1 VSVPQVADA
10 TASPAELSPS
20 AAPAPGRPAMAA
32 PAPEG
37 RGRAGPRYA
46 LSLAVILQTLISAG
60 DGLAMVAL
68 ASRVYQTSHASWAV
82 ASVFLAVTV
91 PITALA
97 PAAGLLLDRLSPRPV
112 LVAAAVA
119 QTAVALVLT
128 RLTGTGAILG
138 LSLGFGVC
146 AALLQPGLGAIVPQ
160 LAGRAGVTR
169 ANGYLQAAT
178 WGGFTVGPL
187 LAGVLTAAG
196 GTGLALGAVAAVY
209 GLGAVGLRVLPLA
222 AGPAGLAGSDAHG
235 SQAGSLGRQVS
246 AGLRFLRADREAGL
260 LVLVVAVMVAFG
272 NLASVAEVAFAE
284 GVLKAGPSGY
294 SVLVAAWTAG
304 MLGGTLAGGRVRRRR
319 LAVATLAGT
328 VIAGTGVALAGGAV
342 TLWQAAAAYGIGGLA
357 NGVEVVTTRSFL
369 NYRVPAAISGRVF
382 ALYSGVLFGAASVGM
397 AAAGGLLAPLN
408 PRAVLVIAG
417 TGAIAAGALGWARY
431 ARLRRAGSGSADV
444 GWQGGTRTRRTQAAP
459 PRSTQQ
465 PDSHREKAAVD
476 QDPAAHR
483 PRIHGPEKPGQPGG
497 PAHGL

>member
-1 VSVPQVADA
+1 MSVPQVADA
-10 TASPAELSPS
+10 TAPAAELTLPTV
-20 AAPAPGRPAMAA
+20 PAPGRPARPE
-32 PAPEG
+32 PAPPAPD
-37 RGRAGPRYA
+37 RTGPRYA
-46 LSLAVILQTLISAG
+46 LSLAVILQILISAG

-82 ASVFLAVTV
+82 AAVFLAVTV

-112 LVAAAVA
+112 LVAAAA
-119 QTAVALVLT
+119 AETAVALALT

-138 LSLGFGVC
+138 LSLGFGLC
-146 AALLQPGLGAIVPQ
+146 AALLQPGLGVIVPQ
-160 LAGRAGVTR
+160 LAGRTGVTR

-209 GLGAVGLRVLPLA
+209 GLGAIGLRALPLA
-222 AGPAGLAGSDAHG
+222 AGPAGLAGGPAAPGATAES
-235 SQAGSLGRQVS
+235 AGRPAS

-304 MLGGTLAGGRVRRRR
+304 MLGGTLAGGRLRRRH
-319 LAVATLAGT
+319 LAMATLGGT
-328 VIAGTGVALAGGAV
+328 IIAGVGVALAGGAV

-357 NGVEVVTTRSFL
+357 NGVEVVATRSFL
-369 NYRVPAAISGRVF
+369 NHRVPAAISGRVF
-382 ALYSGVLFGAASVGM
+382 ALYSGILFGAASVGM
-397 AAAGGLLAPLN
+397 AGAGGLLGPLN
-408 PRAVLVIAG
+408 PRVVLVIAG
-417 TGAIAAGALGWARY
+417 TGGIAAGALGWARY
-431 ARLRRAGSGSADV
+431 ARLRRAGASARDV
-444 GWQGGTRTRRTQAAP
+444 P
-459 PRSTQQ
+459 
-465 PDSHREKAAVD
+465 
-476 QDPAAHR
+476 
-483 PRIHGPEKPGQPGG
+483 
-497 PAHGL
+497 

>member
-1 VSVPQVADA
+1 MSVPQVADA
-10 TASPAELSPS
+10 AASTAALTPAPA
-20 AAPAPGRPAMAA
+20 AAPGAPAVPGPPSQDQPSQDRPA
-32 PAPEG
+32 
-37 RGRAGPRYA
+37 PRYA
-46 LSLAVILQTLISAG
+46 LSLAVILQILISAG

-97 PAAGLLLDRLSPRPV
+97 PVAGMLLDRLSPRPV
-112 LVAAAVA
+112 LVAAAAAETV
-119 QTAVALVLT
+119 VALALT

-196 GTGLALGAVAAVY
+196 GTGLALAAVAAVY
-209 GLGAVGLRVLPLA
+209 GLGAVGLRVLPLP
-222 AGPAGLAGSDAHG
+222 AGPAGLAGRPAARDAPG
-235 SQAGSLGRQVS
+235 TAGGGQLS

-284 GVLKAGPSGY
+284 GVLRAGPSGY

-304 MLGGTLAGGRVRRRR
+304 MLCGTLAGGRLSRRH
-319 LAVATLAGT
+319 LALATLAGT
-328 VIAGTGVALAGGAV
+328 IIAGTGVALAGGAV

-357 NGVEVVTTRSFL
+357 NGVEVVATRSFL
-369 NYRVPAAISGRVF
+369 NHRVPAAISGRVF

-408 PRAVLVIAG
+408 PRVVLVIAG
-417 TGAIAAGALGWARY
+417 TGGIAAGALGWARY
-431 ARLRRAGSGSADV
+431 ARLRRTGPSARDV
-444 GWQGGTRTRRTQAAP
+444 P
-459 PRSTQQ
+459 
-465 PDSHREKAAVD
+465 
-476 QDPAAHR
+476 
-483 PRIHGPEKPGQPGG
+483 
-497 PAHGL
+497 

>member
-1 VSVPQVADA
+1 MSVPQVADA
-10 TASPAELSPS
+10 AASSAELTPQSSLSPSPAAPSPAE
-20 AAPAPGRPAMAA
+20 PGRPAGPGPGQRDQDLAV
-32 PAPEG
+32 
-37 RGRAGPRYA
+37 PRYA
-46 LSLAVILQTLISAG
+46 LSLAVILQILISAG

-97 PAAGLLLDRLSPRPV
+97 PVAGMLLDRLSPRPV
-112 LVAAAVA
+112 LIAAAAAETV
-119 QTAVALVLT
+119 VALALT

-160 LAGRAGVTR
+160 LAGRSGVIR

-209 GLGAVGLRVLPLA
+209 GLGAIGLRALPLA
-222 AGPAGLAGSDAHG
+222 GGPAGLAGGPAPRDTPAERV
-235 SQAGSLGRQVS
+235 GRQVS
-246 AGLRFLRADREAGL
+246 AGLRFLRSDREAGL

-272 NLASVAEVAFAE
+272 NMASVAEVAFAE

-304 MLGGTLAGGRVRRRR
+304 MLGGTLAGGRLRRHR
-319 LAVATLAGT
+319 LALATLAGT
-328 VIAGTGVALAGGAV
+328 IIAGTGVALAGGAL

-357 NGVEVVTTRSFL
+357 NGVEVVATRSFL
-369 NYRVPAAISGRVF
+369 NHRVPAAISGRVF

-408 PRAVLVIAG
+408 PRVVLVIAG
-417 TGAIAAGALGWARY
+417 SGGIVAGALGWARY
-431 ARLRRAGSGSADV
+431 TRLRRTGASARDV
-444 GWQGGTRTRRTQAAP
+444 
-459 PRSTQQ
+459 
-465 PDSHREKAAVD
+465 V
-476 QDPAAHR
+476 
-483 PRIHGPEKPGQPGG
+483 
-497 PAHGL
+497 

>member
-1 VSVPQVADA
+1 MSLPQVADA
-10 TASPAELSPS
+10 TATSAELAPS
-20 AAPAPGRPAMAA
+20 SAGLTPPPAPGHPAT
-32 PAPEG
+32 PETG
-37 RGRAGPRYA
+37 TPGQGHSAPRYA
-46 LSLAVILQTLISAG
+46 LSLAVILQILISAG

-97 PAAGLLLDRLSPRPV
+97 PAAGMLLDRLSPRPV
-112 LVAAAVA
+112 LVAAAAAETV
-119 QTAVALVLT
+119 VALALT

-146 AALLQPGLGAIVPQ
+146 AALLQPGLGVIVPQ

-209 GLGAVGLRVLPLA
+209 ALGAIGLRALPLA
-222 AGPAGLAGSDAHG
+222 TGPAGLAGGPSGRDTAAE
-235 SQAGSLGRQVS
+235 SVGRQVS
-246 AGLRFLRADREAGL
+246 AGLRFLRSNREAGL
-260 LVLVVAVMVAFG
+260 LVLVVTVMVAFG
-272 NLASVAEVAFAE
+272 NMASVAEVAFAE

-304 MLGGTLAGGRVRRRR
+304 MLGGTLAGGLLRRRH
-319 LAVATLAGT
+319 LALATLAGT
-328 VIAGTGVALAGGAV
+328 IIAGTGVALAGGAV

-357 NGVEVVTTRSFL
+357 NGVEVVATRSFL
-369 NYRVPAAISGRVF
+369 NHRVPAAISGRVF
-382 ALYSGVLFGAASVGM
+382 ALYSGLLFGAASVGM

-408 PRAVLVIAG
+408 PRVVLVIAG
-417 TGAIAAGALGWARY
+417 AGGITAGALGWARFT
-431 ARLRRAGSGSADV
+431 RLRRAGASARDV
-444 GWQGGTRTRRTQAAP
+444 
-459 PRSTQQ
+459 
-465 PDSHREKAAVD
+465 
-476 QDPAAHR
+476 
-483 PRIHGPEKPGQPGG
+483 
-497 PAHGL
+497 L

>member
-1 VSVPQVADA
+1 MSVPQVADA
-10 TASPAELSPS
+10 AASSAELTPVSPAAGPPASS
-20 AAPAPGRPAMAA
+20 APATPAPPAGPATQHPGRTV
-32 PAPEG
+32 
-37 RGRAGPRYA
+37 PRYA
-46 LSLAVILQTLISAG
+46 LSLAVILQILISAG

-97 PAAGLLLDRLSPRPV
+97 PVAGMLLDRLSPRPV
-112 LVAAAVA
+112 LIAAAAAETV
-119 QTAVALVLT
+119 VALALT

-160 LAGRAGVTR
+160 LAGRSGVIR

-209 GLGAVGLRVLPLA
+209 GLGAIGLRALPLA
-222 AGPAGLAGSDAHG
+222 GGPAGLAGGPAPRDTPAERV
-235 SQAGSLGRQVS
+235 GRQVS
-246 AGLRFLRADREAGL
+246 AGLRFLRSDREAGL

-272 NLASVAEVAFAE
+272 NMASVAEVAFAE

-304 MLGGTLAGGRVRRRR
+304 MLGGTLAGGRLRRHR
-319 LAVATLAGT
+319 LALATLAGT
-328 VIAGTGVALAGGAV
+328 IIAGTGVALAGGAL

-357 NGVEVVTTRSFL
+357 NGVEVVATRSFL
-369 NYRVPAAISGRVF
+369 NHRVPAAISGRVF

-408 PRAVLVIAG
+408 PRVVLVIAG
-417 TGAIAAGALGWARY
+417 SGGIVAGALGWTRY
-431 ARLRRAGSGSADV
+431 TRLRRTGASARDV
-444 GWQGGTRTRRTQAAP
+444 
-459 PRSTQQ
+459 
-465 PDSHREKAAVD
+465 V
-476 QDPAAHR
+476 
-483 PRIHGPEKPGQPGG
+483 
-497 PAHGL
+497 

>member
-10 TASPAELSPS
+10 TAPPAELTPP
-20 AAPAPGRPAMAA
+20 AAPAPVNPAT
-32 PAPEG
+32 PAPVN
-37 RGRAGPRYA
+37 RATPAPGGPVRDRDAPHYA

-97 PAAGLLLDRLSPRPV
+97 PVAGMLLDRLSPRPV
-112 LVAAAVA
+112 LVAAAAAETV
-119 QTAVALVLT
+119 VALVLT

-138 LSLGFGVC
+138 LSLGFGLC

-209 GLGAVGLRVLPLA
+209 GLGAIGLRALPLA
-222 AGPAGLAGSDAHG
+222 PGPAGLAGRPADRDTR
-235 SQAGSLGRQVS
+235 AGSVGRQVS
-246 AGLRFLRADREAGL
+246 AGLRFLRSDREAGL

-304 MLGGTLAGGRVRRRR
+304 MLGGTLAGGRLRRRH

-328 VIAGTGVALAGGAV
+328 IIAGTGVALAGGAV

-369 NYRVPAAISGRVF
+369 NHRVPAAISGRVF

-408 PRAVLVIAG
+408 PRVVLVIAG
-417 TGAIAAGALGWARY
+417 AGGIAAGALGWARY
-431 ARLRRAGSGSADV
+431 ARLRRAGAAARDV
-444 GWQGGTRTRRTQAAP
+444 P
-459 PRSTQQ
+459 
-465 PDSHREKAAVD
+465 
-476 QDPAAHR
+476 
-483 PRIHGPEKPGQPGG
+483 
-497 PAHGL
+497 

>member
-1 VSVPQVADA
+1 MSVPQVADA

-20 AAPAPGRPAMAA
+20 AAPAPGRPALPGA
-32 PAPEG
+32 APEG
-37 RGRAGPRYA
+37 PGRAAPRYA

-209 GLGAVGLRVLPLA
+209 GLGAIGLRALPLA
-222 AGPAGLAGSDAHG
+222 AGPAGLAGSDAHAPG
-235 SQAGSLGRQVS
+235 SQAGSLGRQAS

-304 MLGGTLAGGRVRRRR
+304 MLGGTLAGGRVRRRH
-319 LAVATLAGT
+319 LALATLAGT

-369 NYRVPAAISGRVF
+369 NHRVPAAISGRVF

-417 TGAIAAGALGWARY
+417 AGAIAAGALGWARY
-431 ARLRRAGSGSADV
+431 ARLRRAGSGPRDV
-444 GWQGGTRTRRTQAAP
+444 G
-459 PRSTQQ
+459 
-465 PDSHREKAAVD
+465 
-476 QDPAAHR
+476 
-483 PRIHGPEKPGQPGG
+483 
-497 PAHGL
+497 

>member
-1 VSVPQVADA
+1 VSLPQVADA
-10 TASPAELSPS
+10 TASSAELTRP
-20 AAPAPGRPAMAA
+20 AAVTPPAPGWPEPGG
-32 PAPEG
+32 PAPD
-37 RGRAGPRYA
+37 RAAPRYA
-46 LSLAVILQTLISAG
+46 LSLAVVLQILISAG

-82 ASVFLAVTV
+82 AAVFLAVTV

-97 PAAGLLLDRLSPRPV
+97 PAAGLVLDRLSPRPV
-112 LVAAAVA
+112 LVAAAAAETV
-119 QTAVALVLT
+119 VALALT

-146 AALLQPGLGAIVPQ
+146 AALLQPGLGTIVPQ
-160 LAGRAGVTR
+160 LAGRTGVTR

-209 GLGAVGLRVLPLA
+209 GLGAIGLRALPLA
-222 AGPAGLAGSDAHG
+222 PGPAGLAGGPAGQDAP
-235 SQAGSLGRQVS
+235 AGPAGRAVS
-246 AGLRFLRADREAGL
+246 AGLRFLRSDREAGL

-272 NLASVAEVAFAE
+272 NLASVAEVSFAE

-304 MLGGTLAGGRVRRRR
+304 MLGGTLAGGRLRRRH
-319 LAVATLAGT
+319 LALATLAGT
-328 VIAGTGVALAGGAV
+328 VIAGTGVALAGGAI

-357 NGVEVVTTRSFL
+357 NGVEVVATRSFL
-369 NYRVPAAISGRVF
+369 NHRVPAAISGRVF

-408 PRAVLVIAG
+408 PRVVLVIAG
-417 TGAIAAGALGWARY
+417 TGGIAAGALGWARY
-431 ARLRRAGSGSADV
+431 ARLRRAGGSARDV
-444 GWQGGTRTRRTQAAP
+444 P
-459 PRSTQQ
+459 
-465 PDSHREKAAVD
+465 
-476 QDPAAHR
+476 
-483 PRIHGPEKPGQPGG
+483 
-497 PAHGL
+497 

>member
-1 VSVPQVADA
+1 
-10 TASPAELSPS
+10 
-20 AAPAPGRPAMAA
+20 
-32 PAPEG
+32 
-37 RGRAGPRYA
+37 
-46 LSLAVILQTLISAG
+46 
-60 DGLAMVAL
+60 
-68 ASRVYQTSHASWAV
+68 
-82 ASVFLAVTV
+82 VFLAVTV

-97 PAAGLLLDRLSPRPV
+97 PAAGLVLDRLSPRPV
-112 LVAAAVA
+112 LVAAAAAETV
-119 QTAVALVLT
+119 VALALT

-146 AALLQPGLGAIVPQ
+146 AALLQPGLGTIVPQ

-209 GLGAVGLRVLPLA
+209 GLGAIGLRALPLA
-222 AGPAGLAGSDAHG
+222 PGPAGLAGVAAGRDAP
-235 SQAGSLGRQVS
+235 AGPAGRQVS
-246 AGLRFLRADREAGL
+246 AGLRFLRSDREAGL

-272 NLASVAEVAFAE
+272 NLASVAEVSFAE

-304 MLGGTLAGGRVRRRR
+304 MLGGTLAGGRLRRRH
-319 LAVATLAGT
+319 LALATLAGT

-357 NGVEVVTTRSFL
+357 NGVEVVATRSFL
-369 NYRVPAAISGRVF
+369 NHRVPAAISGRVF

-408 PRAVLVIAG
+408 PRVVLVIAG
-417 TGAIAAGALGWARY
+417 TGGIAAGALGWARY
-431 ARLRRAGSGSADV
+431 ARLRRAGAPARDV
-444 GWQGGTRTRRTQAAP
+444 P
-459 PRSTQQ
+459 
-465 PDSHREKAAVD
+465 
-476 QDPAAHR
+476 
-483 PRIHGPEKPGQPGG
+483 
-497 PAHGL
+497 

>member
-1 VSVPQVADA
+1 VSLPQVADA
-10 TASPAELSPS
+10 TASAAELSPPTGAGPGPAGAVVTEA
-20 AAPAPGRPAMAA
+20 AAPGQPDRST
-32 PAPEG
+32 
-37 RGRAGPRYA
+37 PRHA
-46 LSLAVILQTLISAG
+46 LSLAIILQVLISAG

-82 ASVFLAVTV
+82 AAVFLAVTV

-97 PAAGLLLDRLSPRPV
+97 PVAGMLLDRLSPRPV
-112 LVAAAVA
+112 LVAAAA
-119 QTAVALVLT
+119 AETLVALLLT
-128 RLTGTGAILG
+128 RLTGTGAILW

-146 AALLQPGLGAIVPQ
+146 AAVLQPGLSTIVPQ

-196 GTGLALGAVAAVY
+196 GTSLALGAVAVVY
-209 GLGAVGLRVLPLA
+209 GLGAIGLRLLPLA
-222 AGPAGLAGSDAHG
+222 AGPAGLAGGAAP
-235 SQAGSLGRQVS
+235 AGTPGETVGRQLS

-272 NLASVAEVAFAE
+272 NMASVAEVAFAE
-284 GVLKAGPSGY
+284 GVLKAGASGY

-304 MLGGTLAGGRVRRRR
+304 MLGGTLLGGLVRRRR

-342 TLWQAAAAYGIGGLA
+342 TLWQAAACYGIGGLA
-357 NGVEVVTTRSFL
+357 NGVEVVATRSFL
-369 NYRVPAAISGRVF
+369 NHRVPGAISGRVF

-408 PRAVLVIAG
+408 PRMVLVIAG
-417 TGAIAAGALGWARY
+417 TGGIAAGTLGWVRY
-431 ARLRRAGSGSADV
+431 ARLRRAGGSARDV
-444 GWQGGTRTRRTQAAP
+444 P
-459 PRSTQQ
+459 
-465 PDSHREKAAVD
+465 
-476 QDPAAHR
+476 
-483 PRIHGPEKPGQPGG
+483 
-497 PAHGL
+497 

>member
-1 VSVPQVADA
+1 MSVPQVADA
-10 TASPAELSPS
+10 TASSAELTSPSVAGSGPATAGPALAETAPAERGTPGQPGR
-20 AAPAPGRPAMAA
+20 AAPRH
-32 PAPEG
+32 
-37 RGRAGPRYA
+37 A
-46 LSLAVILQTLISAG
+46 LSLAIVLQVLISAG

-82 ASVFLAVTV
+82 AAVFLAVTV

-97 PAAGLLLDRLSPRPV
+97 PLAGILLDRLSPRPV
-112 LVAAAVA
+112 LVAAAAAETV
-119 QTAVALVLT
+119 VALLLT

-196 GTGLALGAVAAVY
+196 GTGLALGAVAVVY
-209 GLGAVGLRVLPLA
+209 GLGAIGLRLLPLA
-222 AGPAGLAGSDAHG
+222 AGPAGLAGEAAPADTPGESV
-235 SQAGSLGRQVS
+235 GRQLS
-246 AGLRFLRADREAGL
+246 AGLRFLRADRVAGL

-272 NLASVAEVAFAE
+272 NMASVAEVAFAE
-284 GVLKAGPSGY
+284 GVLKAGASGY

-304 MLGGTLAGGRVRRRR
+304 MLGGTLVGGLVRRRH
-319 LAVATLAGT
+319 LALATLAGT

-342 TLWQAAAAYGIGGLA
+342 TLWQAAACYGIGGLA
-357 NGVEVVTTRSFL
+357 NGVEVVATRSFL
-369 NYRVPAAISGRVF
+369 NHRVPGAISGRVF

-408 PRAVLVIAG
+408 PRVVLFIAG
-417 TGAIAAGALGWARY
+417 TGGIVAGALGWARY
-431 ARLRRAGSGSADV
+431 TRLRRAGASARDV
-444 GWQGGTRTRRTQAAP
+444 R
-459 PRSTQQ
+459 
-465 PDSHREKAAVD
+465 
-476 QDPAAHR
+476 
-483 PRIHGPEKPGQPGG
+483 
-497 PAHGL
+497 

>member
-1 VSVPQVADA
+1 MSLPQVADA
-10 TASPAELSPS
+10 TASSAELSPS
-20 AAPAPGRPAMAA
+20 AAPAPGRLVMPGPGA
-32 PAPEG
+32 EG
-37 RGRAGPRYA
+37 PGRAGPRYA

-112 LVAAAVA
+112 LVAAAAA
-119 QTAVALVLT
+119 QTAVALALT

-138 LSLGFGVC
+138 LSLGFGLC

-209 GLGAVGLRVLPLA
+209 GLGAIGLHALPLA
-222 AGPAGLAGSDAHG
+222 AGPAGLAGGGADG
-235 SQAGSLGRQVS
+235 PGGQAGSLGRQVS

-304 MLGGTLAGGRVRRRR
+304 MLGGTLAGGRVRRRH

-369 NYRVPAAISGRVF
+369 NHRVPGAISGRVF
-382 ALYSGVLFGAASVGM
+382 ALYSGILFGAASVGM

-417 TGAIAAGALGWARY
+417 TGGIAAGALGWARY
-431 ARLRRAGSGSADV
+431 ARLRRAGSGSRDV
-444 GWQGGTRTRRTQAAP
+444 G
-459 PRSTQQ
+459 
-465 PDSHREKAAVD
+465 
-476 QDPAAHR
+476 
-483 PRIHGPEKPGQPGG
+483 
-497 PAHGL
+497 

>member
-1 VSVPQVADA
+1 MPG
-10 TASPAELSPS
+10 PGAEG
-20 AAPAPGRPAMAA
+20 PGRAA
-32 PAPEG
+32 
-37 RGRAGPRYA
+37 PRYA

-112 LVAAAVA
+112 LVTAAVA
-119 QTAVALVLT
+119 QTAVALALT
-128 RLTGTGAILG
+128 QLTGTGAILG

-146 AALLQPGLGAIVPQ
+146 AALLQPGLGSIVPQ

-209 GLGAVGLRVLPLA
+209 GLGAMGLRALPLA
-222 AGPAGLAGSDAHG
+222 AGPAGLAGEDADG
-235 SQAGSLGRQVS
+235 PASQAGSLGRQVS

-369 NYRVPAAISGRVF
+369 NHRVPAAISGRVF

-397 AAAGGLLAPLN
+397 AAAGGLLGSLN

-431 ARLRRAGSGSADV
+431 ARLRRAGSGSRDV
-444 GWQGGTRTRRTQAAP
+444 G
-459 PRSTQQ
+459 
-465 PDSHREKAAVD
+465 
-476 QDPAAHR
+476 
-483 PRIHGPEKPGQPGG
+483 
-497 PAHGL
+497 

>member
-1 VSVPQVADA
+1 MSLPQVADA
-10 TASPAELSPS
+10 AASSAELTPQSPLPPSS
-20 AAPAPGRPAMAA
+20 AAPSPAAPGRPAGPGPGRRDQDRAA
-32 PAPEG
+32 
-37 RGRAGPRYA
+37 PRYA
-46 LSLAVILQTLISAG
+46 LSLAVILQILISAG

-97 PAAGLLLDRLSPRPV
+97 PVAGMLLDRLSPRPV
-112 LVAAAVA
+112 LIAAAAAETV
-119 QTAVALVLT
+119 VALALT

-160 LAGRAGVTR
+160 LAGRSGVIR

-209 GLGAVGLRVLPLA
+209 ALGAIGLRALPLA
-222 AGPAGLAGSDAHG
+222 AGPAGLAGRPAPRDTP
-235 SQAGSLGRQVS
+235 AGPVGRQAS
-246 AGLRFLRADREAGL
+246 AGLRFLRSDREAGL

-272 NLASVAEVAFAE
+272 NMASVAEVAFAE

-304 MLGGTLAGGRVRRRR
+304 MLGGTLAGGRLRRHR
-319 LAVATLAGT
+319 LALATLAGT
-328 VIAGTGVALAGGAV
+328 IIAGTGVALAGGAL

-357 NGVEVVTTRSFL
+357 NGVEVVATRSFL
-369 NYRVPAAISGRVF
+369 NHRVPAAISGRVF
-382 ALYSGVLFGAASVGM
+382 ALYSGVLFGAASLGM

-408 PRAVLVIAG
+408 PRVVLVIAG
-417 TGAIAAGALGWARY
+417 TGGIVAGGLGWARY
-431 ARLRRAGSGSADV
+431 TRLRRAGVSARDV
-444 GWQGGTRTRRTQAAP
+444 
-459 PRSTQQ
+459 
-465 PDSHREKAAVD
+465 V
-476 QDPAAHR
+476 
-483 PRIHGPEKPGQPGG
+483 
-497 PAHGL
+497 